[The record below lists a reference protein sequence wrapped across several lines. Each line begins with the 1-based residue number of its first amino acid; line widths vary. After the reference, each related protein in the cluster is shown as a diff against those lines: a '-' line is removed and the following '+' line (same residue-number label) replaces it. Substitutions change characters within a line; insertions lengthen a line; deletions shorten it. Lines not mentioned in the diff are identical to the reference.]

1 MMITCVCLMCMSC
14 SSCTQ
19 FPMNT
24 DTISL
29 VMLLRSSAP
38 AWNHCLCIEISFV
51 FYIMWLSGNIYFLK
65 MRIPFISFHFEMYR
79 IHCTQNF
86 SYFFFIFQNSNKDIF
101 LSSDFHDWGW
111 EESSHLLSLH
121 QQYIPALGLL
131 LLL

>member
-14 SSCTQ
+14 SSCTE

-51 FYIMWLSGNIYFLK
+51 FYIMWLSGNIFFLK

-86 SYFFFIFQNSNKDIF
+86 SYFFLFFKTLTKIFSCLLTFMTEGEKKALICCLFINNTFP
-101 LSSDFHDWGW
+101 L
-111 EESSHLLSLH
+111 
-121 QQYIPALGLL
+121 
-131 LLL
+131 